1 MVKFGTLE
9 YFQKVAE
16 ACNSNE
22 ELKKSGMS
30 MTMIYEITDMVLPSG
45 GVSRHLLR
53 FDKGSVAE
61 VREAKPGEPADM
73 VYIAKKEIFQRMFT
87 GTLKGEDAMKTGW
100 LKCNYSLGKM
110 LRYGKPMGTYSKI
123 IPTVQAEY

>member
-16 ACNSNE
+16 AVNANE
-22 ELKKSGMS
+22 DMKKSNMS
-30 MTMIYEITDMVLPSG
+30 MTMIYEITDMIMPDG
-45 GVSRHLLR
+45 KPSRHFVK
-53 FDKGSVAE
+53 FDKGQVVE
-61 VREAKPGEPADM
+61 VRVSPPGEDCDM
-73 VYIAKKEIFQRMFT
+73 FYGAKKEIFQRMFT

-100 LKCNYSLGKM
+100 LKCNYKLGKV

-123 IPTVQAEY
+123 ISAVPAEY

>member
-16 ACNSNE
+16 ACNANE

-30 MTMIYEITDMVLPSG
+30 MTMIYEITNMPLASG
-45 GVSRHLLR
+45 GASQHLLR
-53 FDKGSVAE
+53 LDKGSVIE
-61 VREAKPGEPADM
+61 VREAKPGEGADM
-73 VYIAKKEIFQRMFT
+73 VYIAKKEIFQRIFT

-100 LKCNYSLGKM
+100 LKCN
-110 LRYGKPMGTYSKI
+110 
-123 IPTVQAEY
+123 

>member
-16 ACNSNE
+16 ACNASE
-22 ELKKSGMS
+22 ALKKSGMT
-30 MTMIYEITDMVLPSG
+30 MTMIYDVTDMAPN
-45 GVSRHLLR
+45 RHLLR
-53 FDKGSVAE
+53 FDKGSVVE
-61 VREAKPGEPADM
+61 VREAKPGEGADM

-110 LRYGKPMGTYSKI
+110 LRYGKPMETYAKI